1 MPNKSSADKWD
12 KEELTLA
19 SIFTAATII
28 DWGQTRDIVKTN
40 HKEIKYRETNL
51 YLGENPSMGKVDTY
65 MPLAIIASLTAAH
78 YLPKKYRKAFL
89 FGLSLLELNALRNN
103 HSLGLRV
110 KF

>member
-1 MPNKSSADKWD
+1 MPNSSSADKWD
-12 KEELTLA
+12 KTELTLA
-19 SIFTAATII
+19 SIFTITTIV

-51 YLGENPSMGKVDTY
+51 YLGENPSMSKVDTY
-65 MPLAIIASLTAAH
+65 MPLAIITSLTAAH
-78 YLPKKYRKAFL
+78 YLPKKYRKALL